1 MNQKTLHYETA
12 SRLAFLVKTG
22 EVSARELMKAHLAR
36 IDQVNPRLNAI
47 VTLQPEIAME
57 KAREADEYQASGGTL
72 GPLHGLPIAHKDLI
86 LTAGMR
92 TTFGSLLLEDF
103 IPDRD
108 DSIVIRLRE
117 AGAITLG
124 KTNVP
129 EFGAGS
135 QTFNEVF
142 GETRNPWDL
151 SKTCGGSSG
160 GAAVALSAG
169 MVPIADG
176 SDMGGSLRNPASF
189 CHVVGMRPSPG
200 RVPVVG
206 AEMAWQTLSVLGPM
220 ARNVEDL
227 ALLLSAMAG
236 PDPGSP
242 ISLDVPGDRFREDLE
257 RDFSGVRVACSPD
270 FGVLPVDPA
279 VRKVAASASQIAES
293 VGCDVSDAN
302 PDWAGADEAFKTLR
316 AWTFAQTFGALS
328 DEKKALLKETIRWTM
343 DAGLAFSGQDIA
355 HAQVV
360 RSALYARVAA
370 FMDEYEFMILPVSQV
385 PPFDLSTRYPEE
397 VDGVKMD
404 TYIDWMKSAYFVSV
418 VGLPALSLPF
428 GFTEDGL
435 PVGVQI
441 VGRHHDDFGVL
452 QLAWALEQ
460 SLGLNEMHPPVDI
473 DSGVQT

>member
-1 MNQKTLHYETA
+1 ME
-12 SRLAFLVKTG
+12 
-22 EVSARELMKAHLAR
+22 AHLAR

-47 VTLQPEIAME
+47 VTLEPELAME
-57 KAREADEYQASGGTL
+57 RALEADEYQAAGGEL
-72 GPLHGLPIAHKDLI
+72 GPLHGLPIAHKDLV
-86 LTAGMR
+86 LTAGTR
-92 TTFGSLLLEDF
+92 TTFGSLLLKDF
-103 IPDRD
+103 VPHRD

-117 AGAITLG
+117 AGALALG

-206 AEMAWQTLSVLGPM
+206 DEMAWQTLSVLGPM

-236 PDPGSP
+236 PDPGCP
-242 ISLDVPGDRFREDLE
+242 ISIDVPGHRFRESLD
-257 RDFSGVRVACSPD
+257 RDFSGVKVAWSPD

-279 VRKVAASASQIAES
+279 VRKVMDSARPVAES
-293 VGCDVSDAN
+293 IGCEVSEAN
-302 PDWAGADEAFKTLR
+302 PDWAGADESFKTLR
-316 AWTFAQTFGALS
+316 AWQFARLFGDLA
-328 DEKKALLKETIRWTM
+328 DEKRALLKETIRWNM
-343 DAGLAFSGQDIA
+343 EAGLACSGRDIA
-355 HAQVV
+355 HAEVT
-360 RSALYARVAA
+360 RSRLYARVAA
-370 FMDEYEFMILPVSQV
+370 FMEDHEFMILPVSQV
-385 PPFDLSTRYPEE
+385 PPFDVTTRYPEE
-397 VDGVKMD
+397 VEGVEME
-404 TYIDWMKSAYFVSV
+404 TYIDWMKSSYFVSAT
-418 VGLPALSLPF
+418 GLPALSLPF

-435 PVGVQI
+435 PVGIQI
-441 VGRHHDDFGVL
+441 VGRNHDDFGVL
-452 QLAWALEQ
+452 QLALALERT
-460 SLGLNEMHPPVDI
+460 LGVSGKRPPLDRELEEAHE
-473 DSGVQT
+473 S